1 MIRVPT
7 IDPLLGLFAFELSL
21 ALYLTTRFRFC
32 FFCSHLYLFLQ
43 ECQRLEAKCEEERG
57 LGQEFAEEAQ
67 EWVKLTGRLSDRVN
81 ALTAEAD
88 QMPKLRKVGGGQTR
102 PGREGNTSL
111 HARCF
116 CVRTAVGLS

>member
-1 MIRVPT
+1 MSPARP
-7 IDPLLGLFAFELSL
+7 PLRDSRAPVGAFVFELSL
-21 ALYLTTRFRFC
+21 ALYLTRFRLC
-32 FFCSHLYLFLQ
+32 FFYSHLFLQ
-43 ECQRLEAKCEEERG
+43 ECQRLEAKCQEERG

-67 EWVKLTGRLSDRVN
+67 EWVKLTGKLSDRVS

-111 HARCF
+111 HTRF
-116 CVRTAVGLS
+116 CVRTAVGFC